1 MNKKLIKN
9 FIGTSFII
17 LVVYLSLF
25 NFKNES
31 FSIENKILIKIE
43 NEIITTVDISNQSKY
58 LIALNNKINELTN
71 EQIFEI
77 SKKSLI
83 REKIKEKELKNNFKE
98 IKLNK
103 DFLDKVILSTYSKLN
118 FQNIDEFKKHINNHS
133 ITLEDIEKKIS
144 VDLLW
149 NQLIYSKF
157 SDQIKINK
165 NDIKEELSKKRSFS
179 KSYLLSEI
187 VYKVSSNQDLRLKTE
202 MINKSISELGFENAA
217 LTHSISN
224 SSNLG
229 GKLGWVN
236 ENSLN
241 AEIKKIILSLKKGEF
256 SEPFSLPNGYMIL
269 KLEDIKEI
277 EYTFD
282 LEKEVEKVYN
292 SKINQQLFIYSNIYL
307 DKISKNLIINES

>member
-9 FIGTSFII
+9 YIEISFILFI
-17 LVVYLSLF
+17 AYLLIF
-25 NFKNES
+25 NFKNEA
-31 FSIENKILIKIE
+31 FSIENRILFKIE
-43 NEIITTVDISNQSKY
+43 NEIITTIDISNQSKY
-58 LIALNNKINELTN
+58 LIALNNKINELTK

-83 REKIKEKELKNNFKE
+83 REKIKEKELKNNFEK
-98 IKLNK
+98 IKLDK

-118 FQNIDEFKKHINNHS
+118 FQNLDEFKQHINNHS

-144 VDLLW
+144 IDLLW

-165 NDIKEELSKKRSFS
+165 NDIKKELSKKRSFS

-187 VYKVSSNQDLRLKTE
+187 IFKASNNQDLGLKTE

-224 SSNLG
+224 SSNVG
-229 GKLGWVN
+229 GKLGWIN

-241 AEIKKIILSLKKGEF
+241 EEIKKIILTLKKGEF

-269 KLEDIKEI
+269 KLEDLKEI
-277 EYTFD
+277 ENTFD
-282 LEKEVEKVYN
+282 LEKEVEKVFN

-307 DKISKNLIINES
+307 DKVSKNLLINES

>member
-9 FIGTSFII
+9 YIEISFI
-17 LVVYLSLF
+17 LFVTYLLIF
-25 NFKNES
+25 NFKNEA
-31 FSIENKILIKIE
+31 FSIENRILFKIE
-43 NEIITTVDISNQSKY
+43 NEIITTIDISNQSKY
-58 LIALNNKINELTN
+58 LIALNNKINELTK

-83 REKIKEKELKNNFKE
+83 REKIKEKELKNNFEK
-98 IKLNK
+98 IKLDK

-118 FQNIDEFKKHINNHS
+118 FQNLDEFKQHINNHS

-144 VDLLW
+144 IDLLW

-165 NDIKEELSKKRSFS
+165 NDIKKELSKKRSFS

-187 VYKVSSNQDLRLKTE
+187 IFKASNNQDLGLKTE

-224 SSNLG
+224 SSNVG
-229 GKLGWVN
+229 GKLGWIN

-241 AEIKKIILSLKKGEF
+241 EEIKKIILTLKKGEF

-269 KLEDIKEI
+269 KLEDLKEI
-277 EYTFD
+277 ENTFD
-282 LEKEVEKVYN
+282 LEKEVEKVFN
-292 SKINQQLFIYSNIYL
+292 SKVNQQLFIYSNIYL
-307 DKISKNLIINES
+307 DKVSKNLLINES